1 MKSPVSIARYA
12 ASAMLLWAT
21 GASAQFDQT
30 ISVDGRYVPEYI
42 GREKIGMFPR
52 PERFSINAGSLD
64 FDRTGVVAAFPP
76 QPLPLEATGWRT
88 SRLEASRG
96 YIDAGLGSWL
106 NSTLSFGYTIID
118 DSDISAGVRFQ
129 HNSTSLWNPE
139 MFDGSDVCRQRYDE
153 RIGFRFADRFDAG
166 TLSADAGYH
175 FGRFNYYGVIP
186 SDGQSIPETSEDR
199 GLWQTLNDV
208 DARVR
213 WDSPASS
220 SRQVGYYA
228 GAGARYFGWNRIY
241 TVDASTLKGYG
252 GVGETNISLLAGLD
266 WNYRKSAIGLDVT
279 GNYLIYGKSEDSD
292 CPYNYGAMSFT
303 PWYRL
308 NLDHFRMKLGIR
320 ADLTVNA
327 GALDNRQVW
336 LALAPVAE
344 FDYTKGKFGIFL
356 HLLGGEKLS
365 TFASQYESDYYCMP
379 GFIDTTPLYR
389 PLDGDFGFRLGSF
402 GGFEASADIAFRVSL
417 NERTGGWY
425 TAFLSPSAT
434 APAMFGGAYDGVM
447 PALSDM
453 LYDNMAHLFG
463 FSVGLHLAYD
473 AGPLFRI
480 SAEGRYQPQDGEY
493 GYFNGFDRPQWTLR
507 VEADTNPWRRLKFKL
522 ALDCRGA
529 RAIYAGAETDIPY
542 SESRNLEAYA
552 LPDLIS
558 LDFGASYGVTDRTAV
573 WVQADNL
580 LNRRNLLLPGC
591 PTPGISLAAGVS
603 IGF

>member
-320 ADLTVNA
+320 ADLT
-327 GALDNRQVW
+327 
-336 LALAPVAE
+336 
-344 FDYTKGKFGIFL
+344 
-356 HLLGGEKLS
+356 LS
-365 TFASQYESDYYCMP
+365 
-379 GFIDTTPLYR
+379 
-389 PLDGDFGFRLGSF
+389 
-402 GGFEASADIAFRVSL
+402 
-417 NERTGGWY
+417 
-425 TAFLSPSAT
+425 
-434 APAMFGGAYDGVM
+434 
-447 PALSDM
+447 
-453 LYDNMAHLFG
+453 
-463 FSVGLHLAYD
+463 
-473 AGPLFRI
+473 
-480 SAEGRYQPQDGEY
+480 
-493 GYFNGFDRPQWTLR
+493 
-507 VEADTNPWRRLKFKL
+507 
-522 ALDCRGA
+522 
-529 RAIYAGAETDIPY
+529 
-542 SESRNLEAYA
+542 
-552 LPDLIS
+552 LIH
-558 LDFGASYGVTDRTAV
+558 
-573 WVQADNL
+573 
-580 LNRRNLLLPGC
+580 
-591 PTPGISLAAGVS
+591 I
-603 IGF
+603 